1 MPQDMCASHW
11 RAAFGLVMHL
21 HGACGGAMSTMDHAT
36 LILLGVGLL
45 VNLAND
51 AVVQARLNARI
62 DALEVTCDVREP

>member
-1 MPQDMCASHW
+1 
-11 RAAFGLVMHL
+11 
-21 HGACGGAMSTMDHAT
+21 MSTMDHAT

-62 DALEVTCDVREP
+62 DALEVMCDVREP